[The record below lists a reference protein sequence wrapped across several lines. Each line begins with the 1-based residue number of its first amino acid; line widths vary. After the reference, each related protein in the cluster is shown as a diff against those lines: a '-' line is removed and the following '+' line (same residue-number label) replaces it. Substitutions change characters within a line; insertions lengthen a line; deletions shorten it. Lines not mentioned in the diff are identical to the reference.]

1 MTLRK
6 AREVFLSAP
15 LFLAASSF
23 RPQTLE
29 GKAIGAGLLAAR

>member
-6 AREVFLSAP
+6 AQEVFLSAP